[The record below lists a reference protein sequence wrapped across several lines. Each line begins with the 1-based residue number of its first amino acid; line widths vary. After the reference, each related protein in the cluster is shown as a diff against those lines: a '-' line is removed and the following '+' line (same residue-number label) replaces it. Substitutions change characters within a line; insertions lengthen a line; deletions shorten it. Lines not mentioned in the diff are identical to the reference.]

1 MTIIVVNRDKLCA
14 QCVCRDGAVG
24 VRGSPVDRVLRAA
37 EGVEGLA
44 GEAPLSLPLLRLP
57 GKQHCIS
64 Q

>member
-1 MTIIVVNRDKLCA
+1 MTVVAVNRDKLCG
-14 QCVCRDGAVG
+14 QCVRRDGAVG
-24 VRGSPVDRVLRAA
+24 DRGPPVDRVLRAA

-57 GKQHCIS
+57 GKHRRIS